1 MKYIGY
7 IEIAVGFGGGLGPGL
22 GGQIYPL
29 LEYQHTMYVFGSLC
43 LFGIILGIYMIPSEL
58 NETATE

>member
-7 IEIAVGFGGGLGPGL
+7 IEIAVGVGGGIGPFL

-29 LEYQHTMYVFGSLC
+29 IGYEYTMYVFTGFC
-43 LFGIILGIYMIPSEL
+43 LLGVFLGMCLIPGEL
-58 NETATE
+58 N